1 MTCLKQLHY
10 AKIIVKAIGVRLL
23 YWSVVHTDQ
32 IQLQMINTPVLFVE
46 NAAASRAVNAQTSRY
61 FPRSP

>member
-1 MTCLKQLHY
+1 MLK
-10 AKIIVKAIGVRLL
+10 

-32 IQLQMINTPVLFVE
+32 IQLQVINTPVLAFVE
-46 NAAASRAVNAQTSRY
+46 NAAASHAVNAQTSRY

>member
-10 AKIIVKAIGVRLL
+10 AKIIVKAIVVPLL

-32 IQLQMINTPVLFVE
+32 ILQMINTPVLGFVE
-46 NAAASRAVNAQTSRY
+46 NAAARHAVNAQTARY
-61 FPRSP
+61 FPRNP